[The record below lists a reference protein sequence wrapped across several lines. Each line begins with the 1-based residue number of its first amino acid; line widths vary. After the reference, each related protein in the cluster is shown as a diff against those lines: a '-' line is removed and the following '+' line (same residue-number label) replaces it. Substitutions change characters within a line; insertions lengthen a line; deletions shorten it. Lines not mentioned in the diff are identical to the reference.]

1 MSSNE
6 DHLLT
11 VINGVTLGASIPG
24 VALSILILSTI
35 AYLQWNPVSRPHL
48 DRVSFRLLIYAL
60 IANVVFGS
68 LMFADM
74 KETTPGCSLVG
85 FLGVMSPL
93 FASCMFCCVA
103 LNLALVLVYGVNGK
117 KTEKFYLFGA
127 VLICAACTIPMWVAG
142 EFGWYAKDGACW
154 LKDPTP
160 SVQLHWLIGAY
171 SVPMLLMSLI
181 EVLSFVN
188 IVVFMIRHEARF
200 AKPLSS
206 QLLTGFPQMRMQSL
220 RIETVSRTTSVS
232 ESGTVTLS
240 SSLPRHPVVRF
251 RSMIIRIA
259 LYPLLSCFL
268 SSTACILDVYSIM
281 NPDLTD
287 TNINLRTL
295 NLCIYSF
302 RPLLY
307 ALLAGS
313 DPSFIRA
320 LQSLRQKSFTQPPW
334 TPSRTATTDSYEQAL
349 ELARKYS
356 RSSSAEQENTPV
368 ENKERR
374 SSKAEEAAPAVVVV
388 PTTTKA
394 VVKPTATLPATV
406 KKTTAVVATTAKVPA
421 TTKAVVPPTKATLPA
436 TTLPATTL
444 PAITLPATT
453 PAVVPATTLPLTTS
467 KPPTPIAPTTTTP
480 LTTSSPATSSTA
492 TSVLASLAASSPSP
506 SPSPSTS
513 VSPSS
518 STSVTAVAAG
528 VIGGLVG
535 IAVTGLLVA
544 FFLRRWHR
552 DRRRSRE
559 SINFDAKHFRR
570 SAVMLDSSPPSL
582 REPEFRNGSV
592 RSMRMDYHPPTVVH
606 MHHPYPYI
614 HPQPSPYPD
623 TPAYGSPEYPIA
635 QNPFYVPAGQQGY
648 PPPMHRQGSGGHPGA
663 VPPPHYHYG
672 NHEDAYGGM

>member
-11 VINGVTLGASIPG
+11 VINDVTLGASIPG

-35 AYLQWNPVSRPHL
+35 AYLQWNTVSRPHL

-60 IANVVFGS
+60 VANVVFGS
-68 LMFADM
+68 LMFANM
-74 KETTPGCSLVG
+74 KETTSGCSLVG
-85 FLGVMSPL
+85 FLTVASPL

-200 AKPLSS
+200 AKPLSPRS
-206 QLLTGFPQMRMQSL
+206 LTGFPQTRIQRL
-220 RIETVSRTTSVS
+220 RIEAISQTTSVS
-232 ESGTVTLS
+232 ESGTVTLA

-287 TNINLRTL
+287 TNINLRTM

-320 LQSLRQKSFTQPPW
+320 LQSLRRKSFTQSPW
-334 TPSRTATTDSYEQAL
+334 TPSHTTTTNSYKQTL
-349 ELARKYS
+349 QLAPS
-356 RSSSAEQENTPV
+356 CSSNSTGEETIPA
-368 ENKERR
+368 ENKERLP
-374 SSKAEEAAPAVVVV
+374 SKAEEESAEEELRSQ
-388 PTTTKA
+388 T
-394 VVKPTATLPATV
+394 
-406 KKTTAVVATTAKVPA
+406 
-421 TTKAVVPPTKATLPA
+421 
-436 TTLPATTL
+436 
-444 PAITLPATT
+444 IT
-453 PAVVPATTLPLTTS
+453 
-467 KPPTPIAPTTTTP
+467 
-480 LTTSSPATSSTA
+480 
-492 TSVLASLAASSPSP
+492 
-506 SPSPSTS
+506 
-513 VSPSS
+513 
-518 STSVTAVAAG
+518 
-528 VIGGLVG
+528 
-535 IAVTGLLVA
+535 
-544 FFLRRWHR
+544 HQ
-552 DRRRSRE
+552 
-559 SINFDAKHFRR
+559 
-570 SAVMLDSSPPSL
+570 M
-582 REPEFRNGSV
+582 
-592 RSMRMDYHPPTVVH
+592 
-606 MHHPYPYI
+606 
-614 HPQPSPYPD
+614 
-623 TPAYGSPEYPIA
+623 
-635 QNPFYVPAGQQGY
+635 
-648 PPPMHRQGSGGHPGA
+648 
-663 VPPPHYHYG
+663 
-672 NHEDAYGGM
+672 

>member
-11 VINGVTLGASIPG
+11 VINDVTLGASIPG

-60 IANVVFGS
+60 VANVVFGS

-117 KTEKFYLFGA
+117 KTEKFYLFGT

-154 LKDPTP
+154 LKDSTP

-188 IVVFMIRHEARF
+188 IVVFMIRHE
-200 AKPLSS
+200 
-206 QLLTGFPQMRMQSL
+206 MRMQRL
-220 RIETVSRTTSVS
+220 RIETVFSYHQRLRIWDRHTFFESPQASRRKI
-232 ESGTVTLS
+232 
-240 SSLPRHPVVRF
+240 SLDDHTHRIHP
-251 RSMIIRIA
+251 A

-268 SSTACILDVYSIM
+268 STTACVLDVYSIM

-334 TPSRTATTDSYEQAL
+334 TPSHTTTTDSYEQAL
-349 ELARKYS
+349 QLARKYS

-374 SSKAEEAAPAVVVV
+374 SSKAEEAFAEEE
-388 PTTTKA
+388 
-394 VVKPTATLPATV
+394 LRSETV
-406 KKTTAVVATTAKVPA
+406 AHQ
-421 TTKAVVPPTKATLPA
+421 
-436 TTLPATTL
+436 
-444 PAITLPATT
+444 I
-453 PAVVPATTLPLTTS
+453 
-467 KPPTPIAPTTTTP
+467 
-480 LTTSSPATSSTA
+480 
-492 TSVLASLAASSPSP
+492 
-506 SPSPSTS
+506 
-513 VSPSS
+513 
-518 STSVTAVAAG
+518 
-528 VIGGLVG
+528 
-535 IAVTGLLVA
+535 
-544 FFLRRWHR
+544 
-552 DRRRSRE
+552 
-559 SINFDAKHFRR
+559 
-570 SAVMLDSSPPSL
+570 
-582 REPEFRNGSV
+582 
-592 RSMRMDYHPPTVVH
+592 
-606 MHHPYPYI
+606 
-614 HPQPSPYPD
+614 
-623 TPAYGSPEYPIA
+623 
-635 QNPFYVPAGQQGY
+635 
-648 PPPMHRQGSGGHPGA
+648 
-663 VPPPHYHYG
+663 
-672 NHEDAYGGM
+672 

>member
-11 VINGVTLGASIPG
+11 VINDVTLGASIPG

-60 IANVVFGS
+60 VANVVFGS

-117 KTEKFYLFGA
+117 KTEKFYLFGT

-154 LKDPTP
+154 LKDSTP

-188 IVVFMIRHEARF
+188 IVVFMIRHE
-200 AKPLSS
+200 
-206 QLLTGFPQMRMQSL
+206 MRMQRL
-220 RIETVSRTTSVS
+220 RIETVSHTTSVS

-268 SSTACILDVYSIM
+268 STTACVLDVYSIM

-334 TPSRTATTDSYEQAL
+334 TPSHTTTTDSYEQAL
-349 ELARKYS
+349 QLARKYS

-374 SSKAEEAAPAVVVV
+374 SSKAEEAFAEEE
-388 PTTTKA
+388 
-394 VVKPTATLPATV
+394 LRSETV
-406 KKTTAVVATTAKVPA
+406 AHQ
-421 TTKAVVPPTKATLPA
+421 
-436 TTLPATTL
+436 
-444 PAITLPATT
+444 I
-453 PAVVPATTLPLTTS
+453 
-467 KPPTPIAPTTTTP
+467 
-480 LTTSSPATSSTA
+480 
-492 TSVLASLAASSPSP
+492 
-506 SPSPSTS
+506 
-513 VSPSS
+513 
-518 STSVTAVAAG
+518 
-528 VIGGLVG
+528 
-535 IAVTGLLVA
+535 
-544 FFLRRWHR
+544 
-552 DRRRSRE
+552 
-559 SINFDAKHFRR
+559 
-570 SAVMLDSSPPSL
+570 
-582 REPEFRNGSV
+582 
-592 RSMRMDYHPPTVVH
+592 
-606 MHHPYPYI
+606 
-614 HPQPSPYPD
+614 
-623 TPAYGSPEYPIA
+623 
-635 QNPFYVPAGQQGY
+635 
-648 PPPMHRQGSGGHPGA
+648 
-663 VPPPHYHYG
+663 
-672 NHEDAYGGM
+672 